1 MKKILLFLL
10 SLCFLVGVKA
20 QTPPDEGMWLPM
32 FVKNYNYADMQRLGL
47 KLTAEQMY
55 DINNSSL
62 KDAIVQLGNFCT
74 GEIISDQG
82 LMLTNHHCGY
92 SSIADH
98 SSEEHDYLKY
108 GFWAKNRDEE
118 LPNEG
123 LTVTFL
129 VKMADVTSD
138 VLAGITDSTKKSD
151 RSKKIKAA
159 TDKLKKE
166 NSNDGRYTVVI
177 KPFYEGNEYYMF
189 VYEIFKDVRLV
200 GAPPSSI
207 GKFGDETDNWV
218 WPRHTGDFS
227 IFRIYTAPDGS
238 PAEYSKDNVPLKP
251 KHVLP
256 LNIGGVQEGDYAMI
270 WGYPG
275 TTDRFMTS
283 YEIENYLKVDNT
295 ATIKAFDMILPVMRE
310 EMNARDAVRIAYA
323 SDYAS
328 MANYW
333 KNSKGKGASLVKLK
347 IAEQKAA
354 EEEQL
359 MKWINADPARVE
371 KYGDPIK
378 QIAKTCANN
387 DANAMSAF
395 WYCNFSLTLSKTMF
409 LPYKVNFAPTDEKT
423 TFSDEQKKTLV
434 EQYNKEMEGADAI
447 TEAKVIAATLNLFK
461 TLPADYQPNIYEF
474 IDKKFKGDYD
484 AFAKFIVEKSI
495 IGNEANFK
503 KFLDKPSLKVYQN
516 DAGIK
521 YFTAIFGVI
530 KKTQSNYSEFKSK
543 LSVPRRKYL
552 AALKEM
558 NADKPMYPDA
568 NSTMRCTYGTVM
580 DYYPSDGVHYK
591 YYTTAQ
597 GILEKEVPG
606 DPEFDV
612 DPKLKQLI
620 LDKDFGRYADKNGY
634 LPVCFLTNNDIT
646 GGNSGS
652 PVLNAKGELIGCA
665 FDGNIEALSS
675 DIAYDPQ
682 LQRCINVDI
691 RYVLFVIDKFAG
703 ATHLIKEMNIVGK

>member
-1 MKKILLFLL
+1 MKKILLFVIAIAF
-10 SLCFLVGVKA
+10 SVGLKA

-55 DINNSSL
+55 SINNSSL
-62 KDAIVQLGNFCT
+62 KDAVVQLGNFCT
-74 GEIISDQG
+74 GEIISEEG
-82 LMLTNHHCGY
+82 LMITNHHCGY
-92 SSIADH
+92 GSIADH
-98 SSEEHDYLKY
+98 SSEAHDYLKY
-108 GFWAKNRDEE
+108 GFWAKTREEE

-129 VKMADVTSD
+129 VRMDDVTKT
-138 VLAGITDSTKKSD
+138 VLAEVTDTMKKAERTKK
-151 RSKKIKAA
+151 INAA
-159 TDKLKKE
+159 IDKLKKG
-166 NSNDGRYTVVI
+166 NSEDGRYTVVI

-189 VYEIFKDVRLV
+189 VYEVYKDVRLV

-227 IFRIYTAPDGS
+227 MFRIYTAPDGT
-238 PAEYSKDNVPLKP
+238 PATYAPENIPLKP

-256 LNIGGVQEGDYAMI
+256 INIGGIKEGDYAMI
-270 WGYPG
+270 WGFPG

-283 YEIENYLKVDNT
+283 YEIENYLNVDNK
-295 ATIKAFDMILPVMRE
+295 ATIKAFDMILPVIRE

-323 SDYAS
+323 SSYAS

-347 IAEQKAA
+347 IADKKAEQEAR
-354 EEEQL
+354 L
-359 MKWINADPARVE
+359 MEWINADPERVA

-378 QIAKTCANN
+378 SIAKICANN
-387 DANAMSAF
+387 DVNAVTTF
-395 WYCNFSLTLSKTMF
+395 WYCNFSLSLSKVLF
-409 LPYKVNFAPTDEKT
+409 LPYKVSMAPNNDKSAFSAEK
-423 TFSDEQKKTLV
+423 KATLL
-434 EQYNKEMEGADAI
+434 EQYNKEMEGADSF
-447 TEAKVIAATLNLFK
+447 TEEKVIAATLNLFK
-461 TLPADYQPNIYEF
+461 TLPESDQPDIYEY
-474 IDKKFKGDYD
+474 IDKKFKGDFD
-484 AFAKFIVEKSI
+484 AFAHFVMTKSI

-503 KFLDKPSLKVYQN
+503 KYLDKPSEKAYQN
-516 DAGIK
+516 DPAIM
-521 YFTAIFGVI
+521 YFSSIWKLIMKSQGAYV
-530 KKTQSNYSEFKSK
+530 EFDRK
-543 LSVPRRKYL
+543 LETPRRKFI

-558 NADKPMYPDA
+558 EKASPMYPDA

-580 DYYPSDGVHYK
+580 DYYPADGVHYK

-597 GILEKEVPG
+597 GILEKEIPG

-612 DPKLKQLI
+612 DPKLKELI
-620 LDKDFGRYADKNGY
+620 LNKDFGRYADKKGY

-652 PVLNAKGELIGCA
+652 PVLNAKGELIGLA

-675 DIAYDPQ
+675 DIAFDPQ

-703 ATHLIKEMNIVGK
+703 AGHFIKEMNIVE

>member
-1 MKKILLFLL
+1 MKKILLFLI

-32 FVKNYNYADMQRLGL
+32 FVKNYNYADMQKLGL

-108 GFWAKNRDEE
+108 GFWAKTRDEE

-138 VLAGITDSTKKSD
+138 VLDGITDSTKKSE

-256 LNIGGVQEGDYAMI
+256 LNIGGVKEGDYAMI

-354 EEEQL
+354 EEERL
-359 MKWINADPARVE
+359 MNWINADPKRVE

-409 LPYKVNFAPTDEKT
+409 LPYKVSFAPKDDKT
-423 TFSDEQKKTLV
+423 TYSDEQKKNFM
-434 EQYNKEMEGADAI
+434 EQYRKEMEGADAI
-447 TEAKVIAATLNLFK
+447 TEARVIAATLNLFK

-474 IDKKFKGDYD
+474 INKKFKGDYD
-484 AFAKFIVEKSI
+484 AFAKFVLEKSI
-495 IGNEANFK
+495 IGNEANFQ

-521 YFTAIFGVI
+521 YFTAIFTVI
-530 KKTQSNYSEFKSK
+530 MKTQGNYSEFKSK